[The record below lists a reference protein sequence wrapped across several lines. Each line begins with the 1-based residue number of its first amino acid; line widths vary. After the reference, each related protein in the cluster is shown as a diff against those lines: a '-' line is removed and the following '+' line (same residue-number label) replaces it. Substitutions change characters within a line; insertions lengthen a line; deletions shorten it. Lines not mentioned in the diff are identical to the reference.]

1 MRSSGR
7 SSAERLSRRACQ
19 PWRLRVNCRRAAI
32 AAFACLLGGLLP
44 APAVAEAASP
54 EASGAMAECR
64 AESTAGDGLTVCLE
78 TMEQGTARALQ
89 GTLARAVAHFS
100 GLDAITGDRR
110 AGRALAQGQMA
121 FELYRDLDC
130 ELVELGQGVDPAAGA
145 HRLACRIDHDRA
157 RLAALAALLPEP
169 PPTEETTAD
178 APATAAPDE
187 DAAMIQE
194 TTWRAL
200 AIDGEPVADG
210 VEITLEL
217 DEAAAF
223 AGLGGCNRYFGTVE
237 VTAERITFGQVGAT
251 RMGCPEPAMSEEQR
265 YFQALEAVTGW
276 RVEDDVLELLDDDGA
291 VRVRLER
298 TDG

>member
-1 MRSSGR
+1 MS
-7 SSAERLSRRACQ
+7 
-19 PWRLRVNCRRAAI
+19 CRGAAI
-32 AAFACLLGGLLP
+32 AAFASLLGGLLS
-44 APAVAEAASP
+44 APAVADAASP

-64 AESTAGDGLTVCLE
+64 AESPAGDGLTACLE
-78 TMEQGTARALQ
+78 TLDQRVTEALEVAMARA
-89 GTLARAVAHFS
+89 TAHF
-100 GLDAITGDRR
+100 GGIVAITGDRR
-110 AGRALAQGQMA
+110 AGRALAQGQLA

-130 ELVELGQGVDPAAGA
+130 ELVELGQGVDPAAGE

-157 RLAALAALLPEP
+157 RLAGLAALLPEP
-169 PPTEETTAD
+169 PPTEEPTAD

-187 DAAMIQE
+187 DAAMILE

-200 AIDGEPVADG
+200 AIAGEPVANG

-223 AGLGGCNRYFGTVE
+223 AGRGGCNRYFGTAGI
-237 VTAERITFGQVGAT
+237 TAERIAFGQVGAT
-251 RMGCPEPAMSEEQR
+251 RMACPEPAMSEEQR

-291 VRVRLER
+291 ARVRLER

>member
-1 MRSSGR
+1 VR
-7 SSAERLSRRACQ
+7 CQ
-19 PWRLRVNCRRAAI
+19 RAAI
-32 AAFACLLGGLLP
+32 AALACLLGGLLP
-44 APAVAEAASP
+44 APAAADAASL
-54 EASGAMAECR
+54 EASRAMAECR
-64 AESTAGDGLTVCLE
+64 SESTAGDGLTVCLE
-78 TMEQGTARALQ
+78 TLQQRATEALEVS
-89 GTLARAVAHFS
+89 LARAVAHFG

-110 AGRALAQGQMA
+110 AGSALAQGQLA

-130 ELVELGQGVDPAAGA
+130 ELVELGQGVDPAADE

-157 RLAALAALLPEP
+157 RLARLAHLLPEP
-169 PPTEETTAD
+169 LPMEAATAD
-178 APATAAPDE
+178 APAAAAPDE
-187 DAAMIQE
+187 DAAMILA

-223 AGLGGCNRYFGTVE
+223 AGLGGCNRYFGTAG
-237 VTAERITFGQVGAT
+237 VTAERIAFGQVGAT
-251 RMGCPEPAMSEEQR
+251 RMACPEPAMSEEQR